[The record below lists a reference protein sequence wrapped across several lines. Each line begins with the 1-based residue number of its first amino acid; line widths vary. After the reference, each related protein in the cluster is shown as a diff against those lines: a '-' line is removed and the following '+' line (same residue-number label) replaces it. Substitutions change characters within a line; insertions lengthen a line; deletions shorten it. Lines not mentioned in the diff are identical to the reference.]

1 MQSSRIQRFPMA
13 PPVQSRPPPPPSKP
27 YHGRSEPGS
36 SFVLILLTPLCVF
49 LLIAICRIRR
59 PCMPSRTEASAAAA
73 AVAARRQ
80 REQREQRTL
89 PRGAQ
94 AERPGLGLSRRSSG
108 ALMMSAGGIR
118 RIAERQMAAFKAGV
132 EAMPV
137 RKHKAGGVAK
147 RSRRGGGG
155 GGGIQRGDLV
165 ISGGM
170 RDEKKRIKF

>member
-1 MQSSRIQRFPMA
+1 
-13 PPVQSRPPPPPSKP
+13 
-27 YHGRSEPGS
+27 
-36 SFVLILLTPLCVF
+36 
-49 LLIAICRIRR
+49 
-59 PCMPSRTEASAAAA
+59 MPSRTEASAAAA

-137 RKHKAGGVAK
+137 RKHKAGGV
-147 RSRRGGGG
+147 
-155 GGGIQRGDLV
+155 
-165 ISGGM
+165 
-170 RDEKKRIKF
+170 

>member
-1 MQSSRIQRFPMA
+1 M
-13 PPVQSRPPPPPSKP
+13 
-27 YHGRSEPGS
+27 
-36 SFVLILLTPLCVF
+36 
-49 LLIAICRIRR
+49 
-59 PCMPSRTEASAAAA
+59 
-73 AVAARRQ
+73 
-80 REQREQRTL
+80 
-89 PRGAQ
+89 
-94 AERPGLGLSRRSSG
+94 
-108 ALMMSAGGIR
+108 MMSAGGIR

-147 RSRRGGGG
+147 RSRRGRE